1 MTTCFV
7 TIVLVLFLVKSEAYN
22 YGNIKYC
29 SRSCPI
35 LPPGTIGPC
44 IELCGDGCPPGEGCC
59 SNGCGHTCQPL
70 RPVKGYGDQCPKD
83 PTVKND
89 IKYCSRSCPI
99 LPPGTIGPCIELC
112 GDGCPPGEGCCSNGC
127 GHTCQPLRPVKGY
140 GDQCPKDPTVK
151 NDIKYCSRS
160 CPILPPGTIGPCI
173 ELCGDG
179 CPPGEGCCSNGCGHT
194 CQPLRPVKGYGDQC
208 PKDPT
213 VKNDDDLRYPSESY
227 PDRWCSNE
235 CKVGEVCA
243 GFVDGRF
250 RCIRGN
256 FAIPI

>member
-1 MTTCFV
+1 MKNCFV
-7 TIVLVLFLVKSEAYN
+7 TTIFVLFLVKSEAHN
-22 YGNIKYC
+22 YGDIKYC

-70 RPVKGYGDQCPKD
+70 RAVEGYGDQCPKD
-83 PTVKND
+83 PRIKND

-151 NDIKYCSRS
+151 NGEENTCARTL
-160 CPILPPGTIGPCI
+160 CPVGTMCKLQRVMCFAPPCYPIAQCLP
-173 ELCGDG
+173 
-179 CPPGEGCCSNGCGHT
+179 
-194 CQPLRPVKGYGDQC
+194 
-208 PKDPT
+208 
-213 VKNDDDLRYPSESY
+213 
-227 PDRWCSNE
+227 
-235 CKVGEVCA
+235 
-243 GFVDGRF
+243 
-250 RCIRGN
+250 
-256 FAIPI
+256 